1 MSDFKK
7 LIKVKTVS
15 AEKNVSL
22 FNVRV
27 LFQKGEGVRDTFQL
41 KCPCIRKNND
51 KGYQCKSIKS
61 HANCPSHAKFR
72 TNLQDAFDDDGID
85 GVKSPFNPCSVPIK
99 FCFWRHEFTVN
110 SKKAIYITFRVR
122 ESPTLPILATV
133 TVTSVDPDF
142 DFVYNGSVPCEVIE
156 KMEESCSLLQ
166 TLAGRK
172 PEDAYFCACVAR
184 NELLHWCCGDGMS
197 DRIETT
203 S

>member
-27 LFQKGEGVRDTFQL
+27 LFQKGEGIDDTFKL
-41 KCPCIRKNND
+41 KCPCISKTND

-72 TNLQDAFDDDGID
+72 TNLQDAFDYDGID
-85 GVKSPFNPCSVPIK
+85 GVKSLFNR
-99 FCFWRHEFTVN
+99 CFWRHEFTVN
-110 SKKAIYITFRVR
+110 SKKAIYITFRVCER
-122 ESPTLPILATV
+122 PTPPILATV
-133 TVTSVDPDF
+133 TITSVDPSFEF
-142 DFVYNGSVPCEVIE
+142 DYNGSVPYEVIA

-166 TLAGRK
+166 TVAGTK

-184 NELLHWCCGDGMS
+184 NELLHGAVVM
-197 DRIETT
+197 E
-203 S
+203 